1 MNSDID
7 WIEQYINGLHSN
19 NVEPIRPTD
28 EKVKKEINVEKISLD
43 MKILQQRIDSVSII
57 KYYKD
62 LKNDRLKSDN
72 NIVYVQNEEDL
83 FKEMNMANDNKPWPK
98 LDIYTKKKKILDFLE
113 KLITKEVD
121 LDKKEINVEL
131 FKMLDDKKITKKNIE
146 FDEHNNIITLGKYT
160 IIS

>member
-83 FKEMNMANDNKPWPK
+83 FKEMNMANDNKPWSK
-98 LDIYTKKKKILDFLE
+98 LDNYTKKKKILDFLE

>member
-7 WIEQYINGLHSN
+7 WIEQYINGLHCN
-19 NVEPIRPTD
+19 NVEPIIPKD

-72 NIVYVQNEEDL
+72 NIIYVQNEEDL

-98 LDIYTKKKKILDFLE
+98 LDNYTKKKKILDFLE